1 VVRRHRII
9 ELFLVKTL
17 NLNWDEVHE
26 EAENME
32 HAVSD
37 MLVDRIDAYLGYP
50 PVDPHGDPI
59 PRADGT
65 LEAPELRT
73 LAECPVGTHFRLARV
88 LDQSSEFLRYLSE
101 TGLPLGT
108 EGEVIANRPEAG
120 LVSIAAPTQPLSLG
134 REAAEKILVVPLER
148 P

>member
-1 VVRRHRII
+1 
-9 ELFLVKTL
+9 
-17 NLNWDEVHE
+17 
-26 EAENME
+26 
-32 HAVSD
+32 
-37 MLVDRIDAYLGYP
+37 
-50 PVDPHGDPI
+50 
-59 PRADGT
+59 
-65 LEAPELRT
+65 
-73 LAECPVGTHFRLARV
+73 V

-134 REAAEKILVVPLER
+134 REAAEKILVVPLEH